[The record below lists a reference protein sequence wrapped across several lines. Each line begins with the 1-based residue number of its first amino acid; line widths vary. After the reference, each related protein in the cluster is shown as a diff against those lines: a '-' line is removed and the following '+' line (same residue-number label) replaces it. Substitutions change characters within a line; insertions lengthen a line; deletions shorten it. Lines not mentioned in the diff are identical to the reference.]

1 MSLMRIGKEITKSLK
16 EKDPL
21 SGISLL
27 ERGFFLIRRRGL
39 LLIKSIKVE
48 KERRCGGIIMRRLR
62 RFFRTLFKKVAD
74 LLEETSP
81 QEIPV
86 EEEIIVID
94 KSPSIKIKENQ
105 VKNIKK
111 KKTEIIHYPEK
122 QLRDVIDL
130 MEFPFVALS
139 KDRINP
145 LVYENEDK
153 TQKVVISGHRGH
165 FIASIYDWDIILVVA
180 GKIQETLNK
189 GANIPSRKVTIPR
202 HELLKA
208 LHREGG
214 RKQQKDLEKSL
225 ARLQLTGINTTIN
238 NKDGRYVEG
247 FGFIERWRYAERK
260 SDRETKIIQ
269 ITLSEWLYELC
280 CAQGSLL
287 KSNSLYFDITSG
299 LQKFLYRTARKHA
312 GQNRDG
318 WEFSLEKL
326 YEKSGSEGN
335 IRKFKSKLK
344 AAVTENGLPD
354 YLMKWI
360 DRNGKVSIEFK
371 KRSLIDEI
379 DRIVEKHEEN
389 EEKMIEFS
397 KADNLP

>member
-1 MSLMRIGKEITKSLK
+1 MRKF
-16 EKDPL
+16 L
-21 SGISLL
+21 S
-27 ERGFFLIRRRGL
+27 
-39 LLIKSIKVE
+39 V
-48 KERRCGGIIMRRLR
+48 
-62 RFFRTLFKKVAD
+62 LFKKISEMLEKPDSQKDVFEK
-74 LLEETSP
+74 EETNTTSLLNKKSTETSREKEQRAPIEQTQSVVDELSP
-81 QEIPV
+81 PKV
-86 EEEIIVID
+86 
-94 KSPSIKIKENQ
+94 KETRENKLQ
-105 VKNIKK
+105 K
-111 KKTEIIHYPEK
+111 KKTEVIHYPDK
-122 QLRDVIDL
+122 NLRDVIDL

-145 LVYENEDK
+145 IVYESEDK
-153 TQKVVISGHRGH
+153 TKKVVISGHRGH
-165 FIASIYDWDIILVVA
+165 FIASIYDWDIILIVA
-180 GKIQETLNK
+180 GKIQEILNN
-189 GANIPSRKVTIPR
+189 GSDIPSRKITIPR

-247 FGFIERWRYAERK
+247 FGFIESWRYAERK

-312 GQNRDG
+312 GQKKDG

-335 IRKFKSKLK
+335 FRKFKSKLK
-344 AAVTENGLPD
+344 AAVIENSLPD
-354 YLMKWI
+354 YFMKWI
-360 DRNGKVSIEFK
+360 ERKGKIFVEFK
-371 KRSLIDEI
+371 KRYPIDEI

-389 EEKMIEFS
+389 KEQMIEFS

>member
-1 MSLMRIGKEITKSLK
+1 MRKFLSTFLKEIAGML
-16 EKDPL
+16 EKGPPQ
-21 SGISLL
+21 I
-27 ERGFFLIRRRGL
+27 ER
-39 LLIKSIKVE
+39 
-48 KERRCGGIIMRRLR
+48 
-62 RFFRTLFKKVAD
+62 
-74 LLEETSP
+74 
-81 QEIPV
+81 V
-86 EEEIIVID
+86 EEENVVVED
-94 KSPSIKIKENQ
+94 VLPHK
-105 VKNIKK
+105 VKKKQEKPLQK
-111 KKTEIIHYPEK
+111 KKTAVIHYPEK

-145 LVYENEDK
+145 LIYESEDK

-165 FIASIYDWDIILVVA
+165 FIASIYDWDIILIVA
-180 GKIQETLNK
+180 GKIQEILNN
-189 GANIPSRKVTIPR
+189 GSDVPSRKITIPR

-208 LHREGG
+208 LHRERG

-238 NKDGRYVEG
+238 NQDGRYVEG
-247 FGFIERWRYAERK
+247 FGFIENWRYAERK

-312 GQNRDG
+312 GKNRDG

-326 YEKSGSEGN
+326 HEKSGSEGN
-335 IRKFKSKLK
+335 VRKFKSKLK
-344 AAVTENGLPD
+344 AIVIENSLPD
-354 YLMKWI
+354 YSMKWI
-360 DRNGKVSIEFK
+360 DRNGKIFVEFK
-371 KRSLIDEI
+371 KRYLIDEI
-379 DRIVEKHEEN
+379 DKIVEKHEEN
-389 EEKMIEFS
+389 KEKMIEFS
-397 KADNLP
+397 KAENLP

>member
-1 MSLMRIGKEITKSLK
+1 MIMFITALFEQLLKNLGYEKRIQEPIL
-16 EKDPL
+16 
-21 SGISLL
+21 
-27 ERGFFLIRRRGL
+27 
-39 LLIKSIKVE
+39 E
-48 KERRCGGIIMRRLR
+48 KETIL
-62 RFFRTLFKKVAD
+62 TNNAPSLELKKITEQSV
-74 LLEETSP
+74 
-81 QEIPV
+81 Q
-86 EEEIIVID
+86 
-94 KSPSIKIKENQ
+94 
-105 VKNIKK
+105 KK
-111 KKTEIIHYPEK
+111 KKEIIPYPEK
-122 QLRDVIDL
+122 PLRDVIDL

-145 LVYENEDK
+145 LVYESEDK

-180 GKIQETLNK
+180 GKIQEILNN
-189 GANIPSRKVTIPR
+189 GSDVPSRKITIPR
-202 HELLKA
+202 HELLRA

-247 FGFIERWRYAERK
+247 FGFIERWRYADRK
-260 SDRETKIIQ
+260 SDREIKIIQ
-269 ITLSEWLYELC
+269 ITLSEWLYDLC

-287 KSNSLYFDITSG
+287 KPNSLYFDITSG
-299 LQKFLYRTARKHA
+299 LQKFLYRTARKHV

-344 AAVTENGLPD
+344 AAVIENGLPD
-354 YLMKWI
+354 YFMKWI
-360 DRNGKVSIEFK
+360 DRNGKISIEFK
-371 KRSLIDEI
+371 KRCLIDKI
-379 DRIVEKHEEN
+379 DEIVEKHVEN
-389 EEKMIEFS
+389 KGKIINLS
-397 KADNLP
+397 KEDTLI

>member
-1 MSLMRIGKEITKSLK
+1 MRKF
-16 EKDPL
+16 L
-21 SGISLL
+21 SA
-27 ERGFFLIRRRGL
+27 
-39 LLIKSIKVE
+39 
-48 KERRCGGIIMRRLR
+48 
-62 RFFRTLFKKVAD
+62 LFKKISEMLEKPD
-74 LLEETSP
+74 SQEHLFEKEETDTTPLLNKKFLETSR
-81 QEIPV
+81 
-86 EEEIIVID
+86 EEEQRAPIEETHSVID
-94 KSPSIKIKENQ
+94 ELSLPKVKKTRENTLQ
-105 VKNIKK
+105 K
-111 KKTEIIHYPEK
+111 KKTAVIHYPDK
-122 QLRDVIDL
+122 HLRDVIDL

-145 LVYENEDK
+145 IVYESEDK

-165 FIASIYDWDIILVVA
+165 FIASIYDWDIILIVA
-180 GKIQETLNK
+180 GKIQEILNN
-189 GANIPSRKVTIPR
+189 GSDIPSRKITIPR

-247 FGFIERWRYAERK
+247 FGFIESWRYAERK

-312 GQNRDG
+312 GQKKDG

-335 IRKFKSKLK
+335 FRKFKSKLK
-344 AAVTENGLPD
+344 AAVIENSLPD
-354 YLMKWI
+354 YFMKWI
-360 DRNGKVSIEFK
+360 ERKGKIFVEFK
-371 KRSLIDEI
+371 KRYRIDEI

-389 EEKMIEFS
+389 KEQMIEFS

>member
-1 MSLMRIGKEITKSLK
+1 M
-16 EKDPL
+16 
-21 SGISLL
+21 
-27 ERGFFLIRRRGL
+27 
-39 LLIKSIKVE
+39 
-48 KERRCGGIIMRRLR
+48 R
-62 RFFRTLFKKVAD
+62 RFFSTLFKKIAEM
-74 LLEETSP
+74 LEKGDP
-81 QEIPV
+81 QKTPV
-86 EEEIIVID
+86 EEKVPVIVNDPPPPKVTEQPGKAI
-94 KSPSIKIKENQ
+94 Q
-105 VKNIKK
+105 K
-111 KKTEIIHYPEK
+111 KKTEVIHYPDK
-122 QLRDVIDL
+122 PLRDVIDL

-145 LVYENEDK
+145 LVYESEDK

-165 FIASIYDWDIILVVA
+165 FIASIYDWDIILIVA
-180 GKIQETLNK
+180 GKIQEALNK
-189 GANIPSRKVTIPR
+189 GSDIPSRKITIPR

-225 ARLQLTGINTTIN
+225 ARLKLTGINTTIN

-247 FGFIERWRYAERK
+247 FGFIENWRYSERK
-260 SDRETKIIQ
+260 NDRDTKIIQ

-312 GQNRDG
+312 GNNRDG

-344 AAVTENGLPD
+344 AVVTENSLPD
-354 YLMKWI
+354 FSIKWI
-360 DRNGKVSIEFK
+360 EKNGKIFINFK
-371 KRSLIDEI
+371 KRSPIDEL
-379 DRIVEKHEEN
+379 DRIVEKN
-389 EEKMIEFS
+389 EEKQGKMIEF
-397 KADNLP
+397 NEMENHP